1 MTTQAAGSTIIV
13 GVGRG
18 NNLLFAP
25 PAGLPADNKAN
36 GTYQQLGQMQPYVHP
51 NELSGTALYA
61 VTSAKGGPGF
71 AVSTIAGKAT
81 NGNSEEV
88 TIAAVEVIEG
98 TRIQAIAWNEV
109 VQPQTVTSM
118 SVTTTGP
125 ATLIAFWWGDLTATV
140 DQTVATDGGFA
151 VIDSVLLPGSVLQ
164 GAVAARNVTA
174 PGTYNVTW
182 TATPAQGAQ
191 LWLIAVE

>member
-1 MTTQAAGSTIIV
+1 MGSTIIV

-18 NNLLFAP
+18 NNTLFTP
-25 PAGLPADNKAN
+25 PSGLPTDNKGN
-36 GTYQQLGQMQPYVHP
+36 GTYQQQGQMQPYVHP
-51 NELSGTALYA
+51 NDLSGTALYA
-61 VTSAKGGPGF
+61 FTSAKGGPGF
-71 AVSTIAGKAT
+71 AVSTTTGKAT
-81 NGNSEEV
+81 NGNSDEV
-88 TIAAVEVIEG
+88 TIAAVEVIDG
-98 TRIQAIAWNEV
+98 TRIQAVAWNEV
-109 VQPQTVTSM
+109 VQPQTATSM

-125 ATLIAFWWGDLTATV
+125 ATLVAFWWGDLTATV
-140 DQTVATDGGFA
+140 EQTVDTDSGFV